1 MGAAGQGWE
10 LFLTQDGSQRAGNGA
25 LWAGCLYWGG
35 WKLVKVPKEPLWG
48 LEGGCSVM
56 FCLCFA

>member
-1 MGAAGQGWE
+1 M
-10 LFLTQDGSQRAGNGA
+10 
-25 LWAGCLYWGG
+25 WAGCLYWGG